1 MFGDIKEDIGS
12 LNLLDID
19 QSMDSLP
26 DEWIS
31 IRDDSEDLALWD
43 SYMLQSFQDCS
54 QVTHSD
60 DNENSMEQSLAG
72 SSFN

>member
-1 MFGDIKEDIGS
+1 VYRYVEIWRKVYALNILYIIDKVFGDIKEDIGS

-31 IRDDSEDLALWD
+31 IRDDSEAEDLA
-43 SYMLQSFQDCS
+43 ML
-54 QVTHSD
+54 
-60 DNENSMEQSLAG
+60 
-72 SSFN
+72 